1 MSTYGFHTDEQL
13 IELLKSGDDI
23 AFTVLYDRYWEKLL
37 ERAISRL
44 KSTEEAREVVQNAF
58 IRLWN
63 RRERLDIK
71 YSFYTYMA
79 AVLKYEILRKLVERK
94 KMRQMSEDLAA
105 NLASI
110 SLTVSPTEQQLDF
123 KDLQQRLEE
132 SIVNLPEKC
141 RLIFKLSREKGM
153 SNKEI
158 AASLNISP
166 KTVEAHISNAI
177 KKLRSSLNLFF
188 VFFP

>member
-1 MSTYGFHTDEQL
+1 MSTYGIYSDEQL

-37 ERAISRL
+37 ERAVTRL
-44 KSTEEAREVVQNAF
+44 KSTQEAREVVQNSF

-63 RRERLDIK
+63 RKERLDIK

-79 AVLKYEILRKLVERK
+79 AVLKYEIIRKLTERK
-94 KMRQMSEDLAA
+94 KMRLKSEDLAT

-110 SLTVSPTEQQLDF
+110 PLMDNLTEQQLNF
-123 KDLQQRLEE
+123 RDLQQRLEE

-141 RLIFKLSREKGM
+141 RLVFRLSREKGM
-153 SNKEI
+153 TQKEI
-158 AASLNISP
+158 AESLNISP

-177 KKLRSSLNLFF
+177 KKLRASLNLFF
-188 VFFP
+188 ILFP

>member
-63 RRERLDIK
+63 RKERLDIK

-79 AVLKYEILRKLVERK
+79 AVLKYEIIRKLVERK
-94 KMRQMSEDLAA
+94 KMRLMSEDLAA

-110 SLTVSPTEQQLDF
+110 SLTGSPTEQQLDF

-188 VFFP
+188 VLFP

>member
-188 VFFP
+188 VLFP

>member
-141 RLIFKLSREKGM
+141 RLIFKLSREKGL

-188 VFFP
+188 VLFP

>member
-94 KMRQMSEDLAA
+94 KMRQMSDDLAA

-141 RLIFKLSREKGM
+141 RLIFKLSREKGL

-188 VFFP
+188 VLFP

>member
-63 RRERLDIK
+63 RKERLDIK

-188 VFFP
+188 VLFP

>member
-58 IRLWN
+58 IRLWK
-63 RRERLDIK
+63 RREMLDIK

-188 VFFP
+188 VLFP

>member
-23 AFTVLYDRYWEKLL
+23 AFTVLYDRFWEKLL

-188 VFFP
+188 VLFP